1 MLGSETKSAFNV
13 PRIGEGQSV
22 DIGNFESHVRYP
34 TRSAHRLRLLPL
46 LNQVFCRASVCARL
60 TDYPQSAR
68 VLTRFPDRPLCFS
81 QLHKSTNSSLIRIIR

>member
-34 TRSAHRLRLLPL
+34 TRSAHRLRLLPI

-60 TDYPQSAR
+60 ETRSSSNVTGLLSGSAI
-68 VLTRFPDRPLCFS
+68 VLLT
-81 QLHKSTNSSLIRIIR
+81 